1 MNQIDHYFI
10 ITGEPSAD
18 SHGASVMREIKK
30 LNPNVQFHG
39 IGGTKMEALGLSSME
54 LQSKMAIMGFV
65 EILKHLSFF
74 KSLEK
79 RVIQTILKLQ
89 PKRVI
94 LIDYPGFNLRIAKK
108 LHGTGIPVT
117 YFIAPQV
124 WAWKEKRV
132 ETIRKYVDQLLV
144 IFPFEKDWFAE
155 RGINAH
161 FVGHPILDEWTPSNK
176 EDLRNELGFKINQP
190 LLTLFPGS
198 RIQEI
203 ERHLSVFVET
213 GRKLREKISNL
224 QIAIGL
230 ASNFDKQAIIDNYN
244 LQDMNVIQGESHK
257 VLESADCAIVAS
269 GTSTLE
275 GAVFGVP
282 MVVVYKMAPF
292 SWYLSKKL
300 VKVSFAG
307 MVNIIAEKEIVPECL
322 QNDANSSKITNKILP
337 YFQDEKVILNTK
349 KELLKVRKSLGGKG
363 ASQRV
368 AEYILGMVS

>member
-161 FVGHPILDEWTPSNK
+161 FVGHPILDEWTPSN
-176 EDLRNELGFKINQP
+176 
-190 LLTLFPGS
+190 
-198 RIQEI
+198 
-203 ERHLSVFVET
+203 
-213 GRKLREKISNL
+213 
-224 QIAIGL
+224 
-230 ASNFDKQAIIDNYN
+230 
-244 LQDMNVIQGESHK
+244 
-257 VLESADCAIVAS
+257 
-269 GTSTLE
+269 
-275 GAVFGVP
+275 
-282 MVVVYKMAPF
+282 
-292 SWYLSKKL
+292 
-300 VKVSFAG
+300 
-307 MVNIIAEKEIVPECL
+307 
-322 QNDANSSKITNKILP
+322 
-337 YFQDEKVILNTK
+337 
-349 KELLKVRKSLGGKG
+349 
-363 ASQRV
+363 
-368 AEYILGMVS
+368 